1 MELMTSGEFSRASR
15 LSRKALRLYDEFG
28 LLSPERVDPVT
39 GYRFYAPEQL
49 EQARLVAWLRRLGMP
64 LARIRVMTE
73 LPPAQAAVELAAYWH
88 QIESETTARRE
99 LATFLIGYL
108 SGRETAMQ
116 NRALAVRYAV
126 RSETGLT
133 REDNEDSAYASARLL
148 AVADGMGGHAAG
160 EVASKIAVAAVEHLD
175 EDRPVGDLLAALR
188 LAVEDA
194 NQRIADSISA
204 DRELQGMGTTLT
216 ALRFTGGQVG
226 LVHVGDSRAYLLRG
240 EHLSQITHDDTY
252 VQSLVDS
259 GKLTAEEASHHPRK
273 SVILRALMG
282 EDVDPDVSIREARAG
297 DRYLLC
303 TDGLSDVL
311 TAPTILDT
319 LSEGD
324 PQECAD
330 RLVELTLRGGAPD
343 NVTVVVADVV
353 GADYG
358 DDVPVIGGAFID
370 PTEPAPPPVETSP
383 AERAARMTRVEVP
396 HHVDQP
402 RRGRRWV
409 RRLVITA
416 VILAVLVGGTAGF
429 YAWTQSQ
436 YFVGR
441 SGDEV
446 AIFRGVNTDFGPLKF
461 YQVSENT
468 PIKMAELTPAARSQV
483 ESGITA
489 HSQSGAE
496 QIVDNLR
503 KTQLLPPCR
512 SSAPTPTPFNRDGA
526 IASSPAPRT
535 THKASAKTAPRTTA
549 RRVVMTPTTPATATP
564 TTPTTASTTPNEGCR

>member
-1 MELMTSGEFSRASR
+1 
-15 LSRKALRLYDEFG
+15 
-28 LLSPERVDPVT
+28 
-39 GYRFYAPEQL
+39 
-49 EQARLVAWLRRLGMP
+49 
-64 LARIRVMTE
+64 
-73 LPPAQAAVELAAYWH
+73 
-88 QIESETTARRE
+88 
-99 LATFLIGYL
+99 
-108 SGRETAMQ
+108 
-116 NRALAVRYAV
+116 
-126 RSETGLT
+126 
-133 REDNEDSAYASARLL
+133 
-148 AVADGMGGHAAG
+148 MGGHAAG
-160 EVASKIAVAAVEHLD
+160 EVASKIAVAAVEPLD

-188 LAVEDA
+188 HAVEDA
-194 NQRIADSISA
+194 NHRIADSIRA
-204 DRELQGMGTTLT
+204 DSELEGMGTTLT

-282 EDVDPDVSIREARAG
+282 DDVDPDVSIREARAG

-303 TDGLSDVL
+303 SDGLSDVL
-311 TAPTILDT
+311 TATTILET

-343 NVTVVVADVV
+343 NVTVIVADVV
-353 GADYG
+353 GGDFG

-370 PTEPAPPPVETSP
+370 PTEPSPPPIETSP
-383 AERAARMTRVEVP
+383 AERAARMTRTEVP
-396 HHVDQP
+396 HHVEPPPQ
-402 RRGRRWV
+402 RRRWL
-409 RRLVITA
+409 RRLLVSA
-416 VILAVLVGGTAGF
+416 AVLAILIGGTAGF

-461 YQVSENT
+461 YKVSENT
-468 PIKMAELTPAARSQV
+468 PVKMSELTPAARSEV

-489 HSQSGAE
+489 HSQVGAE
-496 QIVDNLR
+496 RIVANLI
-503 KTQLLPPCR
+503 KTQMLPPCR
-512 SSAPTPTPFNRDGA
+512 TNTATPTPIDRDAAIAPSPAPTPRSTPA
-526 IASSPAPRT
+526 KPAPHTSPHRI
-535 THKASAKTAPRTTA
+535 AA
-549 RRVVMTPTTPATATP
+549 TPTTTEA
-564 TTPTTASTTPNEGCR
+564 TTPTTASPTPNEGCR